1 MAKFT
6 LNIETDD
13 VQELREIVGNIA
25 GGVSATAPVA
35 AAAPAAPEPAPT
47 IVVVEAPAPVE
58 KPKAATK
65 AKKAEAT
72 PLSSSPA
79 QDASKLPTDAATESN
94 TTAATATTSGANT
107 SLTPPAPASTVT
119 YDQVK
124 EALISLMDVKSASAV
139 QALLK
144 DKFGVVAIS
153 QLPKE
158 KLGEALEAWQTWVAE
173 A

>member
-25 GGVSATAPVA
+25 GGVTATAPVA
-35 AAAPAAPEPAPT
+35 APVAQVDPQITDAVTQIAP
-47 IVVVEAPAPVE
+47 E
-58 KPKAATK
+58 KPKAAPKATK
-65 AKKAEAT
+65 AKAEAT
-72 PLSSSPA
+72 PAFAPVVEEVKVADPA
-79 QDASKLPTDAATESN
+79 PQT
-94 TTAATATTSGANT
+94 T
-107 SLTPPAPASTVT
+107 SLTPPPAAPTAT
-119 YDQVK
+119 YEQVK
-124 EALISLMDVKSASAV
+124 EALIALMDVKSASAV

-158 KLGEALEAWQTWVAE
+158 KLGEALDAMQIWVAE